1 MKASRWIIPQHDSE
15 AVGELARALRIQP
28 LTARVLIGRGFDEPD
43 AARRYLF
50 PSLEHL
56 HDAALLAGM
65 GAAVQR
71 LRAAINGREK
81 ILIYGDYDVDGTTS
95 VVMLKKAIEMA
106 GGQADFH
113 VPHRLKD
120 GYGMRAEVIE
130 HAAAAG
136 VRLIVSVDTGIRAN
150 EVVRGASELGI
161 DVIVTDHHL
170 PERELPPAVA
180 VVNPNRPDCTYP
192 NKNLCGAGVAF
203 KLVQALLGSL
213 DWPRER
219 YEKTLRS
226 FLKLAAIATVADV
239 VPLTGENRII
249 VKFGLEGLRDS
260 PNPGLR
266 ALLEVS
272 GLLDGGAPSA
282 REIAFQ
288 VAPRINA
295 AGRMAHAADV
305 IRMFLSADAGEAR
318 AIAARLHELNQER
331 QQTEADIVQA
341 ILEECGRS
349 PVTDEHAALVFS
361 AAGWH
366 RGVVGIAASKMVER
380 FCRPVFILGEED
392 ERAEGSGRSSGGFH
406 LLEALESM
414 SDLFTRFGGHRQA
427 AGLSMH
433 LSRVAEFRERLN
445 AYASARLTPD
455 DFRPRLFV
463 DAVVNLPE
471 LTDRAAL
478 EILSL
483 APFGFGNPAPLLA
496 VRDAE
501 FIGDPAPLKEKHLR
515 LRLRQNGK
523 QLFAKAWN
531 FAERAG
537 EFAAGERGDVVFSV
551 EEDQYAANRGWP
563 GWCATVRDV
572 REVGSE
578 PAGGPDAGLG
588 ARPTTASG

>member
-1 MKASRWIIPQHDSE
+1 MKTSRWIIPQHDPD
-15 AVGELARALRIQP
+15 AVAQLSRALGIQL
-28 LTARVLIGRGFDEPD
+28 LTARVLIGRGIDQPE

-50 PSLEHL
+50 PSLDLL
-56 HDAALLAGM
+56 HDPSLLADM
-65 GAAVQR
+65 GAAVAR
-71 LRAAINGREK
+71 LRAAIESNQK

-130 HAAAAG
+130 HAAEAG
-136 VRLIVSVDTGIRAN
+136 VKLIVSVDTGIRAN

-161 DVIVTDHHL
+161 DVIITDHHL
-170 PERELPPAVA
+170 PEHELPPAVA
-180 VVNPNRPDCTYP
+180 VVNPNRRDCTYP

-213 DWPRER
+213 GWPQER
-219 YEKTLRS
+219 FEKTLRS
-226 FLKLAAIATVADV
+226 FLKMAAIATVADV

-249 VKFGLEGLRDS
+249 VKFGLDGLKDS

-295 AGRMAHAADV
+295 AGRMAHAGDV
-305 IRMFLSADAGEAR
+305 VRMFLSADPAEAH
-318 AIAARLHELNQER
+318 AIAARLNELNQER
-331 QQTEADIVQA
+331 QQTEADIVAA
-341 ILEECGRS
+341 ILEECNRS
-349 PVTDEHAALVFS
+349 PVTDAQAALVFS

-366 RGVVGIAASKMVER
+366 RGVVGIAASKMVES

-392 ERAEGSGRSSGGFH
+392 GRAEGSGRSSGGFH

-414 SDLFTRFGGHRQA
+414 ADLFTRFGGHRQA
-427 AGLSMH
+427 AGLSMRA
-433 LSRVAEFRERLN
+433 SRVAEFRERLN
-445 AYASARLTPD
+445 AYAAARLTPD
-455 DFRPRLFV
+455 DFRPRVFIDALV
-463 DAVVNLPE
+463 DLPE
-471 LTDRAAL
+471 LTDRAAM

-483 APFGFGNPAPLLA
+483 APFGFGNSAPLLA
-496 VRDAE
+496 VRGAE
-501 FIGDPAPLKEKHLR
+501 FVGDPAPLKERHLR
-515 LRLRQNGK
+515 LRMRQNGK

-531 FAERAG
+531 FAVRSS
-537 EFAAGERGDVVFSV
+537 EFAAGARADVAFSV
-551 EEDQYAANRGWP
+551 EEDAYAANRGWP

-572 REVGSE
+572 RAAT
-578 PAGGPDAGLG
+578 AGQ
-588 ARPTTASG
+588 TA